1 MQPQKKKKK
10 KKTERRRCFVLF
22 RIKYV
27 FVFLFQSLLISATFP
42 ALGWWRTLCC
52 KFFKL
57 HIFLMPEHPDELT
70 VEHLGQVTI
79 CTSVIRLV
87 PATNSPSC
95 HHLTVTQWHS
105 SATIKCSHAFCLC
118 TLTPIKALGHRSL
131 PSPPAWLSCSLGHA
145 ASVSTTYD
153 IINPLLWFTSP
164 RIISTTGHVGVILE
178 TPQSQFSPPFRT
190 QYPYV
195 KLLQYFPVI
204 YGFTLYSIT

>member
-1 MQPQKKKKK
+1 MGVWSKWNQSDVPDNSDFLQRLVSLSLVGRLKRYFDAAEKFILLKVLREMHWSRSLEKQTDYATPEKKKK

-27 FVFLFQSLLISATFP
+27 FLFLFQSLLISATFP

-70 VEHLGQVTI
+70 IEHLGQITI

-95 HHLTVTQWHS
+95 RHLTVTQWHS
-105 SATIKCSHAFCLC
+105 SATIKCSHAFSLC
-118 TLTPIKALGHRSL
+118 TLL
-131 PSPPAWLSCSLGHA
+131 
-145 ASVSTTYD
+145 
-153 IINPLLWFTSP
+153 
-164 RIISTTGHVGVILE
+164 
-178 TPQSQFSPPFRT
+178 
-190 QYPYV
+190 
-195 KLLQYFPVI
+195 
-204 YGFTLYSIT
+204 